1 MRQINIA
8 NKLRTEGDDYI
19 ISNTIENRSVGRYA
33 NQDDNYS
40 AIEGKYREALDK
52 NQELMQSLQEK

>member
-19 ISNTIENRSVGRYA
+19 INNTTENRSIGRYA

-40 AIEGKYREALDK
+40 IIEGKYREALDK
-52 NQELMQSLQEK
+52 NQ